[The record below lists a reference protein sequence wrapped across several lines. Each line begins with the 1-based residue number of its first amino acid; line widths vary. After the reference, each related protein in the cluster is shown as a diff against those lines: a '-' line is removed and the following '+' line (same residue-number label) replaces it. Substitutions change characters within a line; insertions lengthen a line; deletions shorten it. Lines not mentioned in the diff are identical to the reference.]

1 MHLEGAVGDL
11 HDLGAA
17 HGAHRRDHLTA
28 VLDARAFDRD
38 LAQGALAP
46 RLDRVDRDN
55 RPAGARHRGGHLAEH
70 AAGPVRQRDPQG
82 EGELC
87 GRSGQDVDDTG
98 VQRAPFAAVHRTDA
112 RCAFADE
119 REPSAR
125 ATRVAAV
132 SSDTPPE
139 LFLIDGNSLVYRAFF
154 ALPESISTSKG
165 QPTNAIFGF
174 ASMLVKIISE
184 YGARPTLVVWDAGMS
199 GREEV
204 YEEYKAGR
212 RERPDLLSEQWP
224 HMQPLVEAFGY
235 RNMKVPGYE
244 ADDVI
249 ATLARRARDEGLEV
263 MVVTGD
269 RDLFQLVEPGVRV
282 MATGRGITD
291 TKIYD
296 QEAVL
301 DRYGIPPEL
310 IPDFVGLKGDTSD
323 NIPGVPGIGEKTAS
337 QLLVEWGSLEGVLD
351 NIESISGAKRKQNLT
366 EHAEDA
372 RVSKRLATA
381 NRDIELDIDLHDLVA
396 GDPDRSRLRETFRE
410 FELRAPLERL
420 EEALGSDG
428 AAPAERVD
436 ELIRVRAREVPV
448 TGLSRLEGE
457 LVAVAALRPGEAAE
471 TVVVAA
477 ESADPDEAAEETEVV
492 VTSGPA
498 QASLE
503 LDTPVRGPLT
513 VAAYAGGDELLVA
526 EAETLAA
533 FAMAR
538 ADRPVVAHD
547 WKTIATADDP
557 CDAPP
562 LAHDTMVAAYLI
574 DPARRGYPLAEL
586 AAEAGLGAEIDGA
599 DGVAERAV
607 LTRVIAERQCAR
619 LDEDGLTR
627 LFHEI
632 ELPLVD
638 VLVEMER
645 AGVKLDVRGLAEIS
659 ERFGARAAELERR
672 VWDLAGEQFTIGSPQ
687 QLAPILFDKLGLSRK
702 RRGKTGFSTD
712 ARVLQAIRHEH
723 EIVPAI
729 EEWREVTKLKS
740 TYLDA
745 FPELIGRDGRLHTTF
760 NQTAT
765 TTGRLSS
772 TDPNLQNIPIRTEQG
787 REIRACFVAEPG
799 CRLISADYSQVEL
812 RLLAHI
818 ADEPVLKDIFR
829 RGEDVH
835 TATAQAILGGQTDP
849 GTRSKAKMV
858 NYGIVYGL
866 SAFGL
871 ADRLQIPK
879 EEAQEFIDA
888 YLERFPKVKEF
899 IERTI
904 ERAGE
909 EGHVTTL
916 FGRIRRVPELRSRQF
931 QTRSLG
937 ERLAVNM
944 VIQGTAADIIKVAMV
959 RCRDELRAA
968 GLSTRLVLQIHD
980 ELLFEGPEDE
990 VERASE
996 IVCREMAGGFEMDPP
1011 LEVDVGAGENWL
1023 EAK

>member
-1 MHLEGAVGDL
+1 V
-11 HDLGAA
+11 
-17 HGAHRRDHLTA
+17 
-28 VLDARAFDRD
+28 
-38 LAQGALAP
+38 
-46 RLDRVDRDN
+46 
-55 RPAGARHRGGHLAEH
+55 
-70 AAGPVRQRDPQG
+70 
-82 EGELC
+82 
-87 GRSGQDVDDTG
+87 
-98 VQRAPFAAVHRTDA
+98 
-112 RCAFADE
+112 ADE
-119 REPSAR
+119 
-125 ATRVAAV
+125 
-132 SSDTPPE
+132 TPRE

-154 ALPESISTSKG
+154 ALPESIATSKG

-184 YGARPTLVVWDAGMS
+184 YGVKPTLVAWDAGTS
-199 GREEV
+199 GRDEV
-204 YEEYKAGR
+204 YDEYKAGR

-224 HMQPLVEAFGY
+224 YMHPLVESFGY
-235 RNMKVPGYE
+235 ENVKVQGYE

-249 ATLARRARDEGLEV
+249 ATLAGQARREGIDV

-269 RDLFQLVEPGVRV
+269 RDLFQLIEPGVRI

-296 QEAVL
+296 REAVI

-323 NIPGVPGIGEKTAS
+323 NIPGVPGIGDKTAS
-337 QLLVEWGSLEGVLD
+337 QLIQDWGDLEGVLS
-351 NIESISGAKRKQNLT
+351 NIDSISGAKRKENLT
-366 EHAEDA
+366 EHAENA
-372 RVSKRLATA
+372 RISKQLATA
-381 NRDIELDIDLHDLVA
+381 VRDVDVDVDFAQVIARE
-396 GDPDRSRLRETFRE
+396 PDRSRLRETFRE

-420 EEALGSDG
+420 EEALGEGDD

-436 ELIRVRAREVPV
+436 EVIEVQAREVPLAEI
-448 TGLSRLEGE
+448 GSLDGE
-457 LVAVAALRPGEAAE
+457 LVAIAALRPGE
-471 TVVVAA
+471 
-477 ESADPDEAAEETEVV
+477 DPDEAVVPPPTDPEEE
-492 VTSGPA
+492 
-498 QASLE
+498 LE
-503 LDTPVRGPLT
+503 LEEDAALEAVEEEIPAVADTLGQGSFDFDAGPRGPLT
-513 VAAYAGGDELLVA
+513 VAAWAGEEVLVA

-538 ADRPVVAHD
+538 GEQPVVAHD
-547 WKTIATADDP
+547 WKTIAMADDA
-557 CDAPP
+557 CAAPP
-562 LAHDTMVAAYLI
+562 LAHDTLVAAYLI
-574 DPARRGYPLAEL
+574 DPARRGYPLDEL
-586 AAEAGLGAEIDGA
+586 ATELGLGARVAGA
-599 DGVAERAV
+599 DGVAQRAV
-607 LTRVIAERQCAR
+607 LTRLLAERQRDR
-619 LDEDGLTR
+619 LEEDGLTS

-645 AGVKLDVRGLAEIS
+645 AGIKLDVERLREIS
-659 ERFGARAAELERR
+659 SRFNERAIELERR
-672 VWDLAGEQFTIGSPQ
+672 VWDLAGEEFTIGSPQ
-687 QLAPILFDKLGLSRK
+687 QLAPILFEKLGLSRK

-712 ARVLQAIRHEH
+712 ARVLQAIRDEH

-745 FPELIGRDGRLHTTF
+745 FPELIGADGRLHTTF
-760 NQTAT
+760 NQTAA

-772 TDPNLQNIPIRTEQG
+772 TNPNLQNIPIRTEQG

-799 CRLISADYSQVEL
+799 MRLISADYSQVEL

-835 TATAQAILGGQTDP
+835 TATAEAILGGKTDP

-871 ADRLQIPK
+871 ADRLQIEK
-879 EEAQEFIDA
+879 EEAQQFIDA

-899 IERTI
+899 IDATI
-904 ERAGE
+904 AQATT
-909 EGHVTTL
+909 EGYVATL

-959 RCRDELRAA
+959 RARDELRNA
-968 GLSTRLVLQIHD
+968 GLGTRLVLQIHD

-990 VERASE
+990 VETATE
-996 IVCREMAGGFEMDPP
+996 IVRREMAGAFEMDPP
-1011 LEVDVGAGENWL
+1011 LEVDVGVGENWL
-1023 EAK
+1023 AAK